1 MRKPLLLA
9 CLFALSTAA
18 SLPALAQGTRS
29 PQAPPAAAIAPSAA
43 PVRAFYDVL
52 LDGMKRAKSLGIEG
66 RYKKLE
72 AAVDSAFD
80 LPAMTQLM
88 VGLAWNSMS
97 QADRDRL
104 IGSVRRMTVAGY
116 ARNFDDFSGESFVIS
131 PTVQERDGDQIVSTK
146 LTAPGKED
154 VSFVY
159 RMHNNGRVWKIV
171 DIYLEG
177 YISQVAFRRSD
188 FSSTLRS
195 GGATALA
202 EKIEALANRMLAG
215 EP

>member
-1 MRKPLLLA
+1 MRKPLLIA
-9 CLFALSTAA
+9 CLLALSTGA
-18 SLPALAQGTRS
+18 SIPALAQGARS
-29 PQAPPAAAIAPSAA
+29 SQAPPAAAIAPSAA
-43 PVRAFYDVL
+43 PIRTFYDVL
-52 LDGMKRAKSLGIEG
+52 LGTMRNAKALGIGG

-72 AAVDSAFD
+72 TAVDAAFD
-80 LPAMTQLM
+80 LPAMTRLM
-88 VGLAWNSMS
+88 VGLSWNSLP

-104 IGSVRRMTVAGY
+104 IASVRRMTIAGY
-116 ARNFDDFSGESFVIS
+116 ARNFDDYGGENFVIS
-131 PTVQERDGDQIVSTK
+131 PNVQERDGDQIISTK
-146 LTAPGKED
+146 MTAPGKED

-159 RMHNNGRVWKIV
+159 RMHNNGRTWKIV

-195 GGATALA
+195 GGASALA